1 MPVVE
6 ARPPIGKADYHA
18 PTIRYVVLVSRY
30 QFCPEHQCA
39 NRLRD
44 ALAEQL
50 RFLRALFI
58 YSGELVTGCALRRSS
73 SSSLAGSLR
82 IPVLGPLNEENHYP
96 GAERRHAMPRHE
108 VMTEGPPGQGVSHN
122 YEKCRRTRRGRP
134 HFGQPLSEIAKQR
147 SAQS

>member
-1 MPVVE
+1 M
-6 ARPPIGKADYHA
+6 
-18 PTIRYVVLVSRY
+18 
-30 QFCPEHQCA
+30 
-39 NRLRD
+39 RLPNSFD
-44 ALAEQL
+44 FFGL
-50 RFLRALFI
+50 FFI
-58 YSGELVTGCALRRSS
+58 YSGELVTGCALRMEQLIQL
-73 SSSLAGSLR
+73 SLDRLR
-82 IPVLGPLNEENHYP
+82 IPVLGPLNEESHYP